1 MNSVL
6 LFHCLTDERRKNEG
20 DLWGMLS
27 RGLHGCF
34 VGVAVLLATFCVH
47 EKMSFSMR
55 IVEFYDPFMAVFVL
69 ACFGTFNVGFAEERR
84 VETPAELQEVCKVAN
99 PGDLIVLG
107 GEVWLDAR
115 LKIRLTGTAEKPVTI
130 RSEATWSGKS
140 SFEIIG
146 KHVVLDGFVFK
157 DGGLSS
163 GHVMRVRGSHCR
175 VTRCMIENYNPEKRS
190 TRYQWL
196 SLLGH
201 HHRVD
206 HCRFSGQN
214 HSGCTVVVWLEED
227 GQTEVGKHR
236 IERNHFLDRPRGDG
250 NGFETIR
257 IGTSERS
264 MKSAECIVS
273 GNLFENCDGEVEL
286 ISNKSCGNVYEGNTI
301 IGCAGALTLRHGN
314 DCEVRGNLILG
325 DGDERSGGIRVVGEG
340 HQIVGN
346 HIQGVGDRIGGAIAL
361 SAGVVNAKLHQH
373 AQVRNVLI
381 DHNALIGN
389 AGEEIVWGHGKGSH
403 SRTLMPLDVTV
414 MNTARTGTLG
424 IEKIRP
430 VDVGPECIDGGD

>member
-1 MNSVL
+1 MRIIEV
-6 LFHCLTDERRKNEG
+6 F
-20 DLWGMLS
+20 
-27 RGLHGCF
+27 F
-34 VGVAVLLATFCVH
+34 PVAVVL
-47 EKMSFSMR
+47 
-55 IVEFYDPFMAVFVL
+55 VFAWTETL
-69 ACFGTFNVGFAEERR
+69 NICIAEERR
-84 VETPAELQEVCKVAN
+84 VETPAEFQVVCKEAN

-115 LKIRLTGTAEKPVTI
+115 LKIRLAGSAEKPVTI
-130 RSEATWSGKS
+130 RSEATWSGES

-163 GHVMRVRGSHCR
+163 GHVMKVRGSHCR
-175 VTRCMIENYNPEKRS
+175 VTRCVIENYNPEKRS

-214 HSGCTVVVWLEED
+214 HSGCTVVVWLNDD

-257 IGTSERS
+257 IGTSEHS
-264 MKSAECIVS
+264 MKSAECVVS
-273 GNLFENCDGEVEL
+273 CNLFENCDGEVEL

-314 DCEVRGNLILG
+314 DCKVRGNLILG
-325 DGDERSGGIRVVGEG
+325 EGDEKSGGIRIVGEG

-346 HIQGVGDRIGGAIAL
+346 HIQAVGDRIDGAIAL
-361 SAGVVNAKLHQH
+361 SAGVVNAELHQH

-381 DHNALIGN
+381 DRNTLIGN
-389 AGEEIVWGHGKGSH
+389 AGDEIVWGHGKGSH
-403 SRTLMPLDVTV
+403 NRTLMPLDVTV
-414 MNTARTGTLG
+414 MNTTRLG
-424 IEKIRP
+424 PLQIQRLHP
-430 VDVGPECIDGGD
+430 VDVGPPARNGGG